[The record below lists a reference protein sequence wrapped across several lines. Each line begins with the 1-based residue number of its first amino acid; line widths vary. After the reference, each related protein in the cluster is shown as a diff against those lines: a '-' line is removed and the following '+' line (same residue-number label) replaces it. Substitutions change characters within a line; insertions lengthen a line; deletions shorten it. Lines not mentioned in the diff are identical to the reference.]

1 MQLARLGFYKLAA
14 TAQPEAEQ
22 KAGNGVHPPKEIN
35 SKAKGGAMDTESLV
49 LWRRPLTTLDY
60 FGRELS
66 ILVTIGLHRLLAYK
80 VLALSIVLVIL
91 GTGSVL
97 PHRWTASAE
106 AIWTLAWW
114 GWWVG
119 LGVCS
124 SVGLGTGLHTF
135 LLYLGPHIARVTLA
149 AYECRSAAFPRPP
162 YPHEIICP
170 ANVPADATVSIWEI
184 MSLVRMES
192 MLWGAGTALGS
203 CRPTSWRAPP
213 ACPAP
218 PPTTRPAPPTARE
231 RAAVIE
237 AVVSSAVVPQARVS
251 VWEMMSLVR
260 MESMLWGAGTALGEL
275 PPYFMARAARL
286 SGAAAHHETSAA
298 DSAAFMMNRDIVS
311 SILSI
316 SGPARELAVV
326 IEAVVASAVVPQA
339 RVSVWEMMSLVESM
353 LWGAGTAL
361 GELPPYSMARAARLS
376 GAAAHHETSATDSCS
391 IECGCSSSAGLRLGG
406 HVAGA
411 HGEHAVGRGT
421 ALGEL
426 PPYLPTGGKV
436 FVEKLVQRVGF
447 FGILACA
454 SVPNPLF
461 DLAGITCGHFL
472 VPFWTFFGAT
482 VLGKA
487 VIKMH
492 IQKVFVIVAFNESLV
507 GQAIAIVERMPYIGP
522 YLGTTLL
529 EFLRTQKGET
539 AQKRQFRP
547 GSRQPRNH
555 SIFSIGEVLSWLWSF
570 TS

>member
-1 MQLARLGFYKLAA
+1 
-14 TAQPEAEQ
+14 
-22 KAGNGVHPPKEIN
+22 
-35 SKAKGGAMDTESLV
+35 MDTDSLV

-66 ILVTIGLHRLLAYK
+66 ILVTSGLHRLLAYK

-91 GTGSVL
+91 GTAVSFHIDG
-97 PHRWTASAE
+97 PHQPYVQE

-192 MLWGAGTALGS
+192 MLWGAGTALG
-203 CRPTSWRAPP
+203 
-213 ACPAP
+213 
-218 PPTTRPAPPTARE
+218 
-231 RAAVIE
+231 
-237 AVVSSAVVPQARVS
+237 
-251 VWEMMSLVR
+251 
-260 MESMLWGAGTALGEL
+260 EL

-286 SGAAAHHETSAA
+286 SGAAAHHETSA
-298 DSAAFMMNRDIVS
+298 
-311 SILSI
+311 
-316 SGPARELAVV
+316 
-326 IEAVVASAVVPQA
+326 
-339 RVSVWEMMSLVESM
+339 
-353 LWGAGTAL
+353 
-361 GELPPYSMARAARLS
+361 
-376 GAAAHHETSATDSCS
+376 TD
-391 IECGCSSSAGLRLGG
+391 R
-406 HVAGA
+406 
-411 HGEHAVGRGT
+411 
-421 ALGEL
+421 
-426 PPYLPTGGKV
+426 GKV

-529 EFLRTQKGET
+529 EFLRTQKAKLHKNDSSAPEADSQGTILSSLLEKFVLAMVVYFLVSIVNAL
-539 AQKRQFRP
+539 AQSYSKR
-547 GSRQPRNH
+547 
-555 SIFSIGEVLSWLWSF
+555 IGKKKGKKRE
-570 TS
+570 